1 MINGTSPR
9 ALPWAITFRAVG
21 AETELPTA
29 KREGKNMTLY
39 PYRCFPF
46 LVVLT
51 LAVGVS
57 AQRSNEDAK
66 SDALPKEVRG
76 YKIHHAQ
83 VELKKTKESDKK
95 KSGKKAEQ
103 EEYDE
108 TEPILIRLG
117 EAQLVSASPLGVTFD
132 VPVILAAVKQQ
143 GDVDRLVFEDMSVN
157 DTPVTLEDY
166 VYPFKLPNKEPLSLA
181 PPLRIFV
188 STPQAVLRTID
199 DLLNSKEVWQ
209 VTGRIYVCGHF
220 KKYLFT
226 FKRAVPVDVQTSI
239 NNPLR

>member
-1 MINGTSPR
+1 
-9 ALPWAITFRAVG
+9 
-21 AETELPTA
+21 
-29 KREGKNMTLY
+29 MTLC
-39 PYRCFPF
+39 PYRCFPILMVF
-46 LVVLT
+46 AFAIT
-51 LAVGVS
+51 VS
-57 AQRSNEDAK
+57 PQRSNESAKGDAQ
-66 SDALPKEVRG
+66 PKEVRG

-95 KSGKKAEQ
+95 KSRKPQKD
-103 EEYDE
+103 EYDE
-108 TEPILIRLG
+108 TEPLLIRLG

-132 VPVILAAVKQQ
+132 VPVVLAAVKQQ
-143 GDVDRLVFEDMSVN
+143 GDIDRLVFEDMSVN

-166 VYPFKLPNKEPLSLA
+166 VHPFALPNKEPLSLA

-199 DLLNSKEVWQ
+199 EFLNSKEVWQ

-226 FKRAVPVDVQTSI
+226 FKRAVPVEVQTSI

>member
-1 MINGTSPR
+1 MN
-9 ALPWAITFRAVG
+9 
-21 AETELPTA
+21 
-29 KREGKNMTLY
+29 LY
-39 PYRCFPF
+39 PYRS
-46 LVVLT
+46 LMILMVLT
-51 LAVGVS
+51 PAIDAT
-57 AQRSNEDAK
+57 AQRSNESAQ
-66 SDALPKEVRG
+66 PKEVRG
-76 YKIHHAQ
+76 YKVHRAQ
-83 VELKKTKESDKK
+83 VELKKTKESERKKSDKK
-95 KSGKKAEQ
+95 ADK

-132 VPVILAAVKQQ
+132 VPVVIAAVKQQ
-143 GDVDRLVFEDMSVN
+143 GDVDSLVFEDMSVN
-157 DTPVTLEDY
+157 VTPVTLEDY
-166 VYPFKLPNKEPLSLA
+166 VHPFSLPNKEPLSLA

-199 DLLNSKEVWQ
+199 DIFNSKDVWQ

-220 KKYLFT
+220 KKYLFK